1 MALSL
6 NENPYPPLPSVHA
19 AMVGAIG
26 AANRYPEF
34 LPEQL
39 RRVIARRI
47 GVGDEQVVIGAGA
60 TGVAMQVLSA
70 VTAPGDRMVLA
81 EPTFDGY
88 PILAQMTRLTAVT
101 VALDAHG
108 HHDLDTMA
116 DAAAGASVVVL
127 CRPHNPSGTVAP
139 ASSVQRFLMRVPRE
153 TIVLL
158 DEAYIEFVAPHL
170 HLDTRHLI
178 EKFPNLMVVRTFSK
192 AYGLAGIRTGYGFC
206 APELARRVWAM
217 QMPFGTAIT
226 SLAAVVASY
235 DAEEQLHRRVR
246 TIAEERTYLRSHLR
260 GLGVAGTDSHAN
272 FLYLPQRGRPWD
284 DVFAGSGLRVRTYRD
299 GGARITVGDRTS
311 SHAVLQAV
319 ASS

>member
-299 GGARITVGDRTS
+299 GGARITVGGRTS